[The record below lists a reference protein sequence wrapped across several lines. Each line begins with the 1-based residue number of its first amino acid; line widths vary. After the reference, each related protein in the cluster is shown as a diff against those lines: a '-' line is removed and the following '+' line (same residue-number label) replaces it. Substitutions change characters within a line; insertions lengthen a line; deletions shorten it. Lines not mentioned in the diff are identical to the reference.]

1 MERRYK
7 VKTQFDAL
15 KFSLTCKIWRN
26 MNGFTQRDV
35 SASCGIATSTYAFIE
50 TGDRPPTMAEFSHL
64 CAIMGF
70 EASEFFKKPETSK
83 NA

>member
-1 MERRYK
+1 M
-7 VKTQFDAL
+7 KTQFDAL

-35 SASCGIATSTYAFIE
+35 ASSANIPTSTYAFIE
-50 TGDRPPTMAEFSHL
+50 NGDRLPTMAEFSHL
-64 CAIMGF
+64 CALTGF
-70 EASEFFKKPETSK
+70 EPTEFFKRPE